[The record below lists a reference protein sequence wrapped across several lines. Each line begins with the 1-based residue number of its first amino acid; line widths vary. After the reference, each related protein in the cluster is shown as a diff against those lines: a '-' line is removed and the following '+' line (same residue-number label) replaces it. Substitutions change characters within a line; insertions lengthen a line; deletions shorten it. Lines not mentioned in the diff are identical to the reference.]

1 MRAAEIG
8 TRPRVENAEFE
19 RSIAIRQNASRHGV
33 DRSVASTC
41 DHRLIT
47 RRLTRKTRRH
57 VDILQH
63 NKIAFGQKRAKA
75 RQNAAGASTV
85 RKRIDQNEEIAKGD
99 YEQAKVAANDAIR
112 AKNNVHRYRVLS
124 SKIDTVVQRLKTAYQ
139 NQQLTQNMEN
149 LTKQLIGAGNMM
161 DIVKMTE
168 TMSNFEKLF
177 DDLDVQCTMTDQ
189 VMDNVNAGTVN
200 EGEVNQLITQIAQQN
215 GMKLSEDFDNVKID
229 GGEIAESGQQEQIG
243 TFDGFPRA

>member
-1 MRAAEIG
+1 MGEDQTKPKGPQEDPADKIFD
-8 TRPRVENAEFE
+8 TMFEFKLMGKSMAKE
-19 RSIAIRQNASRHGV
+19 SKKSETQSKN
-33 DRSVASTC
+33 
-41 DHRLIT
+41 LI
-47 RRLTRKTRRH
+47 KK
-57 VDILQH
+57 VKD
-63 NKIAFGQKRAKA
+63 
-75 RQNAAGASTV
+75 S
-85 RKRIDQNEEIAKGD
+85 IAKGD

-112 AKNNVHRYRVLS
+112 AKNNVHRYRILS

-200 EGEVNQLITQIAQQN
+200 EGEVNQLIAQIAQQN